1 MGNHLSFRKKSSV
14 LSEQGL
20 IEMGK
25 MAQKELYRLLEK
37 RPELKEFQEEIDR
50 RLENAGAFEN
60 RMAVLGIMIEAKL
73 RELQHQ
79 LSNLL
84 ILDI

>member
-14 LSEQGL
+14 LSEQEL

-25 MAQKELYRLLEK
+25 AAQKELYRLLEE
-37 RPELKEFQEEIDR
+37 RPQLKEFQEEIDR
-50 RLENAGAFEN
+50 RLENAGTFEN

-73 RELQHQ
+73 NELQHQ